1 MTGRISFAIALIAL
15 IAAPNFAQD
24 PARPPAEKDPAA
36 QVEELKA
43 RVAALE
49 EALARARQEEE
60 PSAAPADAPA
70 PPTLA
75 HAQTAL
81 GLGPSDACRPGIPGA
96 SHTYHV
102 GAVGFFL
109 DQADLLDLLKEQ
121 QAILRALRTR
131 ATLKVRSLQRRID
144 EAEQELWVA
153 TCAETPDAG
162 QIEAKVRAIEK
173 LRADQRLTFIEA
185 VAQASKVLTE
195 KQRRM
200 LLGTAS
206 DEPE

>member
-1 MTGRISFAIALIAL
+1 MTGRISFAVTLIAL

-49 EALARARQEEE
+49 EALARARQEE
-60 PSAAPADAPA
+60 PAPGPADAPA

-121 QAILRALRTR
+121 QAILRGLRTR
-131 ATLKVRSLQRRID
+131 VTLKVRSLQRRVD

-153 TCAETPDAG
+153 TCVETPEAA

-173 LRADQRLTFIEA
+173 LRAKERSLEQLQRELSELR
-185 VAQASKVLTE
+185 AQNKKLEERLQALETK
-195 KQRRM
+195 K
-200 LLGTAS
+200 
-206 DEPE
+206 